1 MENRIVKIFD
11 TTMRD
16 GEQTPGI
23 ALGIPEKLE
32 IANALARL
40 KVDVIEAGFPVSSN
54 GDFEAVKSIAENIK
68 ESVVC
73 GLARA
78 EETDIELCREA
89 LRAAENSRIHVFI
102 AASDI
107 HLEYKLK
114 MTRAEVLEA
123 AEKSVALARR
133 CAGEV
138 EFSAEDATR
147 SDWDFL
153 RQIYQKAIKA
163 GATIVNV
170 PDTVGYTTP
179 GEYAGLIRYLREN
192 VEDIDKAVISVHC
205 HDDLGLSVAN
215 SLAAIEAGARQVEC
229 TINGIGER
237 AGNAAMEEIVMALA
251 TRGNYYKAATN
262 IDTQQIYRTSRLV
275 SSLTGVNIHP
285 IKAIVG
291 ENAFAHEAG
300 IHQHGVLSNPL
311 TYEIMTPETVG
322 ISSNAIILGKH
333 SGRHAFVAR
342 LKEMGYDFEQKKN
355 NQLFVRFKELADRKK
370 NISDRD
376 IEALVSEKAAYR
388 PEWFRLVSHQEH
400 SSSGGRAIGSVVLE
414 SSTGRTEEVC
424 FGDGPVDAAYKAV
437 EKAVGFDIDL
447 KDFQLKAVTG
457 GVDALGESTVLVERD
472 GKKFYGRGL
481 STNIIE
487 ASIRAYINA
496 INSMIAACGFPGN
509 DEDVL

>member
-1 MENRIVKIFD
+1 MSNRIIKIFD

-23 ALGIPEKLE
+23 ALGTPEKLE

-40 KVDVIEAGFPVSSN
+40 KVDVIEAGFPITSV
-54 GDFEAVKSIAENIK
+54 GDFEAVKTISERIK
-68 ESVVC
+68 GPTIC
-73 GLARA
+73 ALARTNQA
-78 EETDIELCREA
+78 DIECARDA
-89 LRAAENSRIHVFI
+89 LKAAESSRIHVFI
-102 AASDI
+102 ATSDI
-107 HLEYKLK
+107 HLQYKLK
-114 MTRAEVLEA
+114 MDRKQVLEA
-123 AEKSVALARR
+123 AERGVTLARKY
-133 CAGEV
+133 CGEV

-153 RQIYQKAIKA
+153 SEIYSKAIAA
-163 GATIVNV
+163 GATILNV

-179 GEYAGLIRYLREN
+179 GEYAALIKHLRN
-192 VEDIDKAVISVHC
+192 TVKDIDKAIISVHC
-205 HDDLGLSVAN
+205 HDDLGLAVAN
-215 SLAAIEAGARQVEC
+215 SLAAVEAGAGQVEC
-229 TINGIGER
+229 TINGLGER

-251 TRGNYYKAATN
+251 TRSNYYEAGTN
-262 IDTQQIYRTSRLV
+262 IDTQQIFRTSRLV
-275 SSLTGVNIHP
+275 SSLTGVSIHP
-285 IKAIVG
+285 VKAIVG
-291 ENAFAHEAG
+291 ENAFAHESG

-322 ISSNAIILGKH
+322 LNSNAIVLGKH

-342 LKEMGYDFEQKKN
+342 LQEMGYEFEQEKV
-355 NQLFVRFKELADRKK
+355 NQLFTRFKELADHKK

-388 PEWFRLVSHQEH
+388 PEWFRLVTHQEH
-400 SSSGGRAIGSVVLE
+400 SGDGNRAIGSVVLE
-414 SSTGRTEEVC
+414 SSTGRSEEVC
-424 FGDGPVDAAYKAV
+424 FGEGPVDAVYKAV

-447 KDFQLKAVTG
+447 KDFQIRAVTG

-487 ASIRAYINA
+487 ASVRAYINA
-496 INSMIAACGFPGN
+496 INSMIAACGFPEN
-509 DEDVL
+509 KE

>member
-1 MENRIVKIFD
+1 MENRIIKIFD

-23 ALGIPEKLE
+23 ALGTPEKVE
-32 IANALARL
+32 IAQALARL
-40 KVDVIEAGFPVSSN
+40 KVDVIEAGFPITSK
-54 GDFEAVKSIAENIK
+54 GDFDAVKNISERVK
-68 ESVVC
+68 GPTIC
-73 GLARA
+73 ALARTSP
-78 EETDIELCREA
+78 EDIECAREA
-89 LRAAENSRIHVFI
+89 LKAAENSRIHVFI

-114 MTRAEVLEA
+114 MTRQEVLES
-123 AEKSVALARR
+123 AEKAVALARKY
-133 CAGEV
+133 AGEV

-147 SDWDFL
+147 SDWEFL
-153 RQIYQKAIKA
+153 REIYQIAINA
-163 GATIVNV
+163 GATTINV

-179 GEYAGLIRYLREN
+179 GEYAALIRYLREN
-192 VEDIDKAVISVHC
+192 VDGIDKAVISVHC
-205 HDDLGLSVAN
+205 HDDLGLAVAN
-215 SLAAIEAGARQVEC
+215 SLAAIEAGAGQVEC
-229 TINGIGER
+229 TVNGIGER

-251 TRGNYYKAATN
+251 TRNNYYKATTN
-262 IDTQQIYRTSRLV
+262 IDTQQIFRTSRLV

-285 IKAIVG
+285 VKAIVG
-291 ENAFAHEAG
+291 DNAFAHESG

-322 ISSNAIILGKH
+322 IGSNSIVLGKH
-333 SGRHAFVAR
+333 SGRHAFITR
-342 LKEMGYDFEQKKN
+342 LQDMGYDFEQEKY
-355 NQLFVRFKELADRKK
+355 NQLFVRFKELADHKT

-376 IEALVSEKAAYR
+376 LEALVSEKAAYR
-388 PEWFRLVSHQEH
+388 PEWFRLISHQEH

-414 SSTGRTEEVC
+414 SSSGITEEVC
-424 FGDGPVDAAYKAV
+424 FGEGPVDAAYKAV
-437 EKAVGFDIDL
+437 ERAVGFDIDL
-447 KDFQLKAVTG
+447 RDFQLKAVTG

-496 INSMIAACGFPGN
+496 INSMIAACGFPNG
-509 DEDVL
+509 EK

>member
-1 MENRIVKIFD
+1 MDCRTIKIFD

-23 ALGIPEKLE
+23 ALGTPEKIE
-32 IANALARL
+32 IAHALARL
-40 KVDVIEAGFPVSSN
+40 KVDIIEAGFPITSK
-54 GDFEAVKSIAENIK
+54 GDYDAVKNISELVK
-68 ESVVC
+68 GPTIC
-73 GLARA
+73 ALARTSQ
-78 EETDIELCREA
+78 EDIECAREA
-89 LRAAENSRIHVFI
+89 LKAAESSRIHIFI

-114 MTRAEVLEA
+114 MTREQVLDSA
-123 AEKSVALARR
+123 QKAVALARKYS
-133 CAGEV
+133 GEV

-153 RQIYQKAIKA
+153 CQIYEKAIAA
-163 GATIVNV
+163 GATTINV

-179 GEYAGLIRYLREN
+179 GEYAALIRYLKERVNGIE
-192 VEDIDKAVISVHC
+192 KAIISVHC

-215 SLAAIEAGARQVEC
+215 SLAAIEAGAGQVEC

-251 TRGNYYKAATN
+251 TRSNYYKAGTN
-262 IDTQQIYRTSRLV
+262 IDTQQIFRTSRLV

-285 IKAIVG
+285 CKAIVG
-291 ENAFAHEAG
+291 ENAFAHESG

-322 ISSNAIILGKH
+322 IASNSIVLGKH
-333 SGRHAFVAR
+333 SGRHAFISR
-342 LKEMGYDFEQKKN
+342 LQEMGYEFDQEKV
-355 NQLFVRFKELADRKK
+355 NQLFVRFKELADHKT

-376 IEALVSEKAAYR
+376 LEALVSEKAAYR
-388 PEWFRLVSHQEH
+388 PEWFRLISHQEH
-400 SSSGGRAIGSVVLE
+400 SGGGGRAIGSVVLE
-414 SSTGRTEEVC
+414 SSSGVTEEVC
-424 FGDGPVDAAYKAV
+424 FGEGPVDAAYNAV

-447 KDFQLKAVTG
+447 KDFQIRAVTG

-496 INSMIAACGFPGN
+496 INSMIAACGFP
-509 DEDVL
+509 DKEQ

>member
-1 MENRIVKIFD
+1 MALHTRKPFYDAETRIVTSEI
-11 TTMRD
+11 MRSSD
-16 GEQTPGI
+16 LLTRITGV
-23 ALGIPEKLE
+23 
-32 IANALARL
+32 
-40 KVDVIEAGFPVSSN
+40 KVQPN
-54 GDFEAVKSIAENIK
+54 
-68 ESVVC
+68 
-73 GLARA
+73 
-78 EETDIELCREA
+78 
-89 LRAAENSRIHVFI
+89 
-102 AASDI
+102 
-107 HLEYKLK
+107 
-114 MTRAEVLEA
+114 
-123 AEKSVALARR
+123 
-133 CAGEV
+133 
-138 EFSAEDATR
+138 
-147 SDWDFL
+147 
-153 RQIYQKAIKA
+153 
-163 GATIVNV
+163 
-170 PDTVGYTTP
+170 
-179 GEYAGLIRYLREN
+179 
-192 VEDIDKAVISVHC
+192 KAV
-205 HDDLGLSVAN
+205 
-215 SLAAIEAGARQVEC
+215 
-229 TINGIGER
+229 
-237 AGNAAMEEIVMALA
+237 
-251 TRGNYYKAATN
+251 
-262 IDTQQIYRTSRLV
+262 
-275 SSLTGVNIHP
+275 
-285 IKAIVG
+285 VG
-291 ENAFAHEAG
+291 RNAFAHEAG

-342 LKEMGYDFEQKKN
+342 LREMGYDFDQEKN

-400 SSSGGRAIGSVVLE
+400 SSSGARAIGSVVLE

-447 KDFQLKAVTG
+447 RDFQLKAVTG

-509 DEDVL
+509 DEGAL